1 LSAVWRLLVTA
12 AAALAVVG
20 SAVAAGPAVP
30 AGEQAQLAA
39 LLGQLGATELALVPT
54 RLPSH
59 YAFESF
65 SVTGTPAGLDVSLI
79 DQRYLADPTAARV
92 REISF
97 DTAYYNGPLGTCG
110 RRASRAFRLGRTTVY
125 SDGSAVWRC
134 LSTPRRRA
142 VIVSAHGRLA
152 PGALAALIASAR
164 PVTTR

>member
-1 LSAVWRLLVTA
+1 LSAVWRLLVSA
-12 AAALAVVG
+12 AAALAAVG

-30 AGEQAQLAA
+30 PGEQQQLAA
-39 LLGQLGATELALVPT
+39 LLSQLGAAELALVPT

-79 DQRYLADPTAARV
+79 DQRLLANPTEARV

-97 DTAYYNGPLGTCG
+97 DTAYYTRPLGTCG
-110 RRASRAFRLGRTTVY
+110 RRAHRRFRLGHTTVY
-125 SDGSAVWRC
+125 SDGGAVWRC

-142 VIVSAHGRLA
+142 VIVSAHGHLA
-152 PGALAALIASAR
+152 PATLAALIASAQ